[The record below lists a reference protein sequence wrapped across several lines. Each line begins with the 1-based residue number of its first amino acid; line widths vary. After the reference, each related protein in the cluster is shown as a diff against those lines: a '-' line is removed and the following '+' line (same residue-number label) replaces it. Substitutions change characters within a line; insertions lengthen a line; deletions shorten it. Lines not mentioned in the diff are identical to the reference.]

1 MRGFDISNATFI
13 QTKTGWIVIDPL
25 TSSEVAKAAYDLMLS
40 KEAQIALLENAFR
53 RPSRSD
59 IDVSKYVE
67 LPAMESVKVFAIDED
82 EAAAKRDEFLK
93 RWASYATATK

>member
-1 MRGFDISNATFI
+1 
-13 QTKTGWIVIDPL
+13 
-25 TSSEVAKAAYDLMLS
+25 MLS

-59 IDVSKYVE
+59 IDVSKHVE
-67 LPAMESVKVFAIDED
+67 LPAMDSVKVFAIDED

-93 RWASYATATK
+93 RWQSYGTATK